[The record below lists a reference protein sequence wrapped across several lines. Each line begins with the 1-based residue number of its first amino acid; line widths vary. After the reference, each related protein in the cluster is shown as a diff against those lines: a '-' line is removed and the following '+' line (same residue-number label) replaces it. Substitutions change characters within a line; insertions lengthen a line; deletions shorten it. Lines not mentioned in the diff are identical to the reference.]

1 MKHFLIK
8 YSMKTPTFNTFDPI
22 KSHLAKHLFIL
33 PLFIVVY
40 YTIYSLVKFSLVK
53 YSNEKQGYLDY

>member
-8 YSMKTPTFNTFDPI
+8 YSMKIPTFNTFDPI
-22 KSHLAKHLFIL
+22 NSHLAKHLFIL

-53 YSNEKQGYLDY
+53 YSN